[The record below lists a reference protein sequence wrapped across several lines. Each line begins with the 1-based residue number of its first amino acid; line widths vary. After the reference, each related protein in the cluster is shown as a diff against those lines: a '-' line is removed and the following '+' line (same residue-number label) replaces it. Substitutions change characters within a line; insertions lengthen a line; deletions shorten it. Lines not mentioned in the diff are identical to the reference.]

1 MKLYLTLAFAVT
13 FLAMGCVDET
23 CFEEKGLTTM
33 DQYLADN
40 NLSFETDDASGLRYE
55 IINPGGADKPDADA
69 DVVVRYSG
77 KQTNEEVFDSFAD
90 PDGIRFNLRRLIPG
104 WQVGIRLIGE
114 GGSIRLYVPSF
125 LAYGTSG
132 TGNIC
137 PNSDLIFDI
146 DLVSFTD

>member
-1 MKLYLTLAFAVT
+1 MKLYVTLLSIAVFLT
-13 FLAMGCVDET
+13 MGCMDET

-40 NLSFETDDASGLRYE
+40 NLPFETDSITGLRYQ
-55 IINPGGADKPDADA
+55 IIEPGGTDKPDADA

-77 KQTNEEVFDSFAD
+77 KQTNDEVFDSFTAT
-90 PDGIRFNLRRLIPG
+90 DGIRFNLRRLIPG
-104 WQVGIRLIGE
+104 WQVGIRLVGA
-114 GGSIRLYVPSF
+114 GGSIRLYVPSR
-125 LAYGTSG
+125 LAYGPSG

-146 DLVSFTD
+146 DLISFTD